1 MADRP
6 RAFLDACVLH
16 GQLTTDVI
24 LTLAHARLLTP
35 KWSAQVLEEVKRNRP
50 EGLPEERI
58 DARFARM
65 NQVFPAAMTSEYE
78 ALVPQ
83 MQADEKDKHVLAAA
97 IHSRAT
103 VLVTENTKDFWPSS
117 TGRDAMKVERT
128 SEFLNHLLTRFP
140 DRVVAALESMVAR
153 NRREPCTMP
162 ELVDVMAS
170 RSDLEGFG
178 HKLNEVLPEHA
189 RGSHHRLQTVRAVQ
203 TATSGVVS
211 PVDAVQQ
218 PPVQPAG
225 PKSVR
230 ATGKEADREI

>member
-50 EGLPEERI
+50 EGLPAERI

-78 ALVPQ
+78 ALVPE

-117 TGRDAMKVERT
+117 AGRDAIKVERT
-128 SEFLNHLLTRFP
+128 SEFLNRLLKRSP
-140 DRVVAALESMVAR
+140 DRVIAALDSMVAR
-153 NRREPCTMP
+153 NRREPRTMP
-162 ELVDVMAS
+162 ELIDVMAS
-170 RSDLEGFG
+170 RLDLEGFA
-178 HKLNEVLPEHA
+178 HTLNEVVPEHA
-189 RGSHHRLQTVRAVQ
+189 RGSHPRLQTAHAVQ

-211 PVDAVQQ
+211 PVDAAQQ
-218 PPVQPAG
+218 APVQPAAS
-225 PKSVR
+225 KAVR
-230 ATGKEADREI
+230 TTGKEADRET